1 MGVQVSVPGRIAEE
15 LRRRGM
21 VLSAVVEALMKLL
34 SLEPKAKARLELA
47 ERHLKEG
54 KEYLARE
61 DPVQASEKLY
71 KVVEE
76 CIKALSEHYSL
87 GILREVEKEGRW
99 RTWLLGSA
107 SRELAGK
114 LNEPRIADAWARA
127 YDVHVW
133 GQEAKYGMEEV
144 EADLPHVEWLFEYTK
159 QTNKQLTAELL
170 DG

>member
-15 LRRRGM
+15 LRRRGIA
-21 VLSAVVEALMKLL
+21 LEDAVVEALMKLL
-34 SLEPKAKARLELA
+34 NLDPKVMIEVHLELA
-47 ERHLKEG
+47 ERYLKEG

-76 CIKALSEHYSL
+76 CIKALSEHHSL
-87 GILREVEKEGRW
+87 DILREVEKEGRW

-133 GQEAKYGMEEV
+133 GFHEAKYDMEEI
-144 EADLPHVEWLFEYTK
+144 EADLPHVEWLLEYTRR
-159 QTNKQLTAELL
+159 AI
-170 DG
+170 GF